1 MRMSCNGCRILR
13 KGCTDDCTIKP
24 CLDWIKSPDSQANAT
39 LFLAKFYGR
48 AGLINLIEAGPSHLR
63 PAIFKSLLYEACGRI
78 VDPISGSVGLLWS
91 GNWAQCQA
99 AVDAVLRG
107 VPITQNPS
115 SSSSSAA
122 SSVAPPPPH
131 PTTTTAFHTQIPTLK
146 TYDIRH
152 VSKDIPGSSE
162 AAAEDKDTT
171 TNKTRL
177 KRSST
182 SRRPRNSL
190 GMALSHQDSL
200 LTHNNNNN
208 NNNVVE
214 DESIFSVETVEGSPM
229 MMMNRTTTITTA
241 NLGRVWRLKGLNDEN
256 GEVGLELTLGLNTS
270 TPRI

>member
-1 MRMSCNGCRILR
+1 MRMSCSGCRILR
-13 KGCTDDCTIKP
+13 KGCTEDCTIKP

-48 AGLINLIEAGPSHLR
+48 AGLINLIEAGHPHLR
-63 PAIFKSLLYEACGRI
+63 SAIFKSLLYEACGRI

-107 VPITQNPS
+107 VPITQNAS

-122 SSVAPPPPH
+122 SSVAPPPP
-131 PTTTTAFHTQIPTLK
+131 TTTTAFHTQIPPLK

-152 VSKDIPGSSE
+152 VSKDIPGSSS
-162 AAAEDKDTT
+162 AAAEDKAAAT
-171 TNKTRL
+171 TNKTRF

-182 SRRPRNSL
+182 GCRPRNSL
-190 GMALSHQDSL
+190 GRALSHQDSW
-200 LTHNNNNN
+200 LTHNNNNS
-208 NNNVVE
+208 VVD

-229 MMMNRTTTITTA
+229 MMMNKSITITTP
-241 NLGRVWRLKGLNDEN
+241 NLGRVWRLNDPNDEN
-256 GEVGLELTLGLNTS
+256 GEIGLELTLGLS
-270 TPRI
+270 TGTPKI